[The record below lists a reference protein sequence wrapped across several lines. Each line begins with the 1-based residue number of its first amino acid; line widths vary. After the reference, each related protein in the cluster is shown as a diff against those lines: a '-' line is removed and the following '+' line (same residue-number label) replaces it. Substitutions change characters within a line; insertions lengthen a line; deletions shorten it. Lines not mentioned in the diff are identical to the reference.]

1 MSSVNTA
8 ANSTVALRAVKTKK
22 KRIPLVQ
29 LAPFFL
35 MVGPVILWLLI
46 FVAAPLVYILVISF
60 MEKGVYGGVV
70 YNVNFQNYLRIFD
83 ALYLNIFFVS
93 IIIAMATTVLC
104 LLLGYPFA
112 YIIARASDRNKNILM
127 SLIMLPFWTN
137 SLIRTYGWII
147 LLRTNGTF
155 NSLLASAHL
164 ISHPLQMLYTN
175 GAVMIGMVYTLF
187 PFMVLPLYSSI
198 EKLDYSLL
206 EAANDLGA
214 KPRRA
219 FWRVTLPLTVPGIFA
234 GCIQVFIPT
243 LGYFFISDL
252 LGGGNSIL
260 IGNLIRNQFLSA
272 RDWPFGAALSIL
284 LIVFTIVLMRIY
296 KHFGGSL
303 ENIT

>member
-1 MSSVNTA
+1 MN
-8 ANSTVALRAVKTKK
+8 TVAPK
-22 KRIPLVQ
+22 KRRAFSRSIPL
-29 LAPFFL
+29 FL

-60 MEKGVYGGVV
+60 MKKGTYGGVV
-70 YNVNFQNYLRIFD
+70 ASFNFENYLRIYD
-83 ALYLNIFFVS
+83 PLYLKIFFVS
-93 IIIAMATTVLC
+93 IVIALATTVLC
-104 LLLGYPFA
+104 LVIGYPFA
-112 YIIARASDRNKNILM
+112 YIIARASDRNKSILL

-155 NSLLASAHL
+155 NTLLLSTHL
-164 ISHPLQMLYTN
+164 ISQPLQMLYTN
-175 GAVMIGMVYTLF
+175 GAVMVGMVYTLF

-198 EKLDYSLL
+198 EKLDRSLL

-219 FWRVTLPLTVPGIFA
+219 FWRVTLPLTVPGVFA

-252 LGGGNSIL
+252 LGGGNSVL
-260 IGNLIRNQFLSA
+260 VGNLIRNQFLAA

-284 LIVFTIVLMRIY
+284 LIVFTIVLMRVY

>member
-1 MSSVNTA
+1 MNTVTPPA
-8 ANSTVALRAVKTKK
+8 VSFRAKTTASKQRMALSRS
-22 KRIPLVQ
+22 IPL
-29 LAPFFL
+29 FL

-46 FVAAPLVYILVISF
+46 FVAAPLAYILVISF
-60 MEKGVYGGVV
+60 MKKGTYGGVV
-70 YNVNFQNYLRIFD
+70 ANLNFQNYLRID
-83 ALYLNIFFVS
+83 DPLYLKIFLVS
-93 IIIAMATTVLC
+93 IVIALATTVLC
-104 LLLGYPFA
+104 LTIGYPFA
-112 YIIARASDRNKNILM
+112 YIIARASNRNKSILL

-155 NSLLASAHL
+155 NTLLQSAHL
-164 ISHPLQMLYTN
+164 ISRPLQLLYTN
-175 GAVMIGMVYTLF
+175 GAVMVGMVYTLF

-198 EKLDYSLL
+198 EKLDRSLL

-219 FWRVTLPLTVPGIFA
+219 FWRVTLPLTVPGVFA

-260 IGNLIRNQFLSA
+260 VGNLIRNQFLAA

-284 LIVFTIVLMRIY
+284 LIVFTIVLMRVY

>member
-1 MSSVNTA
+1 MNTVTPPLVSFRA
-8 ANSTVALRAVKTKK
+8 EATASEKRMALSRS
-22 KRIPLVQ
+22 IPL
-29 LAPFFL
+29 FL

-60 MEKGVYGGVV
+60 MKKGTYGGVV
-70 YNVNFQNYLRIFD
+70 ASLNFQNYLRIYD
-83 ALYLNIFFVS
+83 PLYLKIFFVS
-93 IIIAMATTVLC
+93 IVIALATTVLC
-104 LLLGYPFA
+104 LVLGYPFA
-112 YIIARASDRNKNILM
+112 YIIARARDRNKSILL

-155 NSLLASAHL
+155 NTLLQSTHL
-164 ISHPLQMLYTN
+164 VFRPLQMLYTN
-175 GAVMIGMVYTLF
+175 GAVMVGMVYTLF

-198 EKLDYSLL
+198 EKLDRSLL

-219 FWRVTLPLTVPGIFA
+219 FWRVTLPLTVPGVFA

-252 LGGGNSIL
+252 LGGGNSVL
-260 IGNLIRNQFLSA
+260 VGNLIRNQFLAA

-284 LIVFTIVLMRIY
+284 LIVFTIVLMRVY

>member
-29 LAPFFL
+29 LASFFL

>member
-1 MSSVNTA
+1 MNTV
-8 ANSTVALRAVKTKK
+8 STAEVVLGSKTSLPK
-22 KRIPLVQ
+22 KRWSLARNIPL
-29 LAPFFL
+29 FF
-35 MVGPVILWLLI
+35 MVGPVVLWLLT

-60 MEKGVYGGVV
+60 MKKGTYGGVV
-70 YNVNFQNYLRIFD
+70 PDFNLQNYLRIYD
-83 ALYLNIFFVS
+83 PLYLKIFLVS
-93 IIIAMATTVLC
+93 IIIAFVTTVLC

-112 YIIARASDRNKNILM
+112 YIIARASDRNKNILL

-155 NSLLASAHL
+155 NTLLLSAHL
-164 ISHPLQMLYTN
+164 ISKPLQMLYTN

-198 EKLDYSLL
+198 EKLDSSLL
-206 EAANDLGA
+206 EAAKDLGA
-214 KPRRA
+214 RPRRA

-234 GCIQVFIPT
+234 GSIQVFIPT

-260 IGNLIRNQFLSA
+260 VGNLIRNQFLAA
-272 RDWPFGAALSIL
+272 RDWPFGAALSML
-284 LIVFTIVLMRIY
+284 LIGFTIVLMRLY
-296 KHFGGSL
+296 KYFGGSL
-303 ENIT
+303 ENIG

>member
-1 MSSVNTA
+1 MNALTAPEIVLEPGVN
-8 ANSTVALRAVKTKK
+8 RQK
-22 KRIPLVQ
+22 KRMPLSRLVP
-29 LAPFFL
+29 LFL
-35 MVGPVILWLLI
+35 MTSPAILWLLI
-46 FVAAPLVYILVISF
+46 FVASPLVYVLVISF
-60 MEKGVYGGVV
+60 LKKGTYGGVV
-70 YNVNFQNYLRIFD
+70 ASFNFQNYLRIFD
-83 ALYLNIFFVS
+83 PLYLNIFLVS
-93 IIIAMATTVLC
+93 IIIAAATTVLC
-104 LLLGYPFA
+104 LLIGYPFA
-112 YIIARASDRNKNILM
+112 YIIARSSAHKKNILLT
-127 SLIMLPFWTN
+127 LIMLPFWTN

-155 NSLLASAHL
+155 NTLLTSAHL
-164 ISHPLQMLYTN
+164 ISQPLQMLYTN
-175 GAVMIGMVYTLF
+175 GAVMVGMVYTLF

-206 EAANDLGA
+206 EAASDLGA

-219 FWRVTLPLTVPGIFA
+219 FLRVTLPLTVPGIFA

-260 IGNLIRNQFLSA
+260 IGNLIRNQFLAA

-284 LIVFTIVLMRIY
+284 LIVFTIVLIRVY
-296 KHFGGSL
+296 NHFGGRL

>member
-1 MSSVNTA
+1 MNNVTSA
-8 ANSTVALRAVKTKK
+8 AVALRAEATAAK
-22 KRIPLVQ
+22 KRMSLSRSVPL
-29 LAPFFL
+29 FL

-60 MEKGVYGGVV
+60 MKKGTYGGVV
-70 YNVNFQNYLRIFD
+70 ASLNFQNYLRIYD
-83 ALYLNIFFVS
+83 PLYLRIFFVS
-93 IIIAMATTVLC
+93 IIIALITTLLC
-104 LLLGYPFA
+104 LILGYPFA
-112 YIIARASDRNKNILM
+112 YIIARASNRNKNILL

-155 NSLLASAHL
+155 NTLLMSTHL
-164 ISHPLQMLYTN
+164 ISQPLQMLYTN
-175 GAVMIGMVYTLF
+175 GAVMVGMVYTLF

-198 EKLDYSLL
+198 EKLDTSWL
-206 EAANDLGA
+206 EAANELGA

-219 FWRVTLPLTVPGIFA
+219 FWRVTIPLTVPGVFA

-252 LGGGNSIL
+252 LGGGNSVL
-260 IGNLIRNQFLSA
+260 VGNLIRNQFLAA

-284 LIVFTIVLMRIY
+284 LIVFTIVLMRVY

>member
-1 MSSVNTA
+1 MTSTTTATTVLSSKA
-8 ANSTVALRAVKTKK
+8 STPKK
-22 KRIPLVQ
+22 QMPLAQFVP
-29 LAPFFL
+29 LLL
-35 MVGPVILWLLI
+35 MVGPVVLWLLI
-46 FVAAPLVYILVISF
+46 FVAAPLMYIFVISF
-60 MEKGVYGGVV
+60 MKKGIYGGVV
-70 YNVNFQNYLRIFD
+70 TSFNFQNYLRIFD
-83 ALYLNIFFVS
+83 PLYLRIFLVS
-93 IIIAMATTVLC
+93 IIIATATTLLC
-104 LLLGYPFA
+104 LILGYPFA
-112 YIIARASDRNKNILM
+112 YIIARASERNKNILL

-155 NSLLASAHL
+155 NTLLASANL

-175 GAVMIGMVYTLF
+175 GAVMVGMVYTLF

-198 EKLDYSLL
+198 EKLDHGLL

-219 FWRVTLPLTVPGIFA
+219 FLRVTLPLTVPGIFA

-260 IGNLIRNQFLSA
+260 VGNLIRNQFLSA

-284 LIVFTIVLMRIY
+284 LIIFTIVLMRVN

>member
-1 MSSVNTA
+1 MNTVTSA
-8 ANSTVALRAVKTKK
+8 TFSLRAEAAASK
-22 KRIPLVQ
+22 KRMALSRSIPL
-29 LAPFFL
+29 FL

-60 MEKGVYGGVV
+60 MKKGTYGGVV
-70 YNVNFQNYLRIFD
+70 ASLNFQNYLRIYD
-83 ALYLNIFFVS
+83 PLYLKIFFVS
-93 IIIAMATTVLC
+93 IVIALATTVLC
-104 LLLGYPFA
+104 LVLGYPFA
-112 YIIARASDRNKNILM
+112 YIIARARDRNKSILL

-155 NSLLASAHL
+155 NTLLQSTHL
-164 ISHPLQMLYTN
+164 VSRPLQMLYTN
-175 GAVMIGMVYTLF
+175 GAVMVGMVYTLF

-198 EKLDYSLL
+198 EKLDRSLL

-219 FWRVTLPLTVPGIFA
+219 FWRVTLPLTVPGVFA

-252 LGGGNSIL
+252 LGGGNSVL
-260 IGNLIRNQFLSA
+260 VGNLIRNQFLAA

-284 LIVFTIVLMRIY
+284 LIVFTIVLMRVY

>member
-1 MSSVNTA
+1 MTSTTTATAVLRPEANTP
-8 ANSTVALRAVKTKK
+8 K
-22 KRIPLVQ
+22 KRMPLSRFVP
-29 LAPFFL
+29 LLL
-35 MVGPVILWLLI
+35 MVGPVVLWLLI
-46 FVAAPLVYILVISF
+46 FVAAPLMYIFVISF
-60 MEKGVYGGVV
+60 MKKGLYGGVV
-70 YNVNFQNYLRIFD
+70 ASFSFQNYLRIFD
-83 ALYLNIFFVS
+83 PLYLRIFLVS
-93 IIIAMATTVLC
+93 IIIATVTTLLC
-104 LLLGYPFA
+104 LILGYPFA
-112 YIIARASDRNKNILM
+112 YIIARASDRNKNILL

-155 NSLLASAHL
+155 NTLLASANL

-175 GAVMIGMVYTLF
+175 GAVMVGMVYTLF

-198 EKLDYSLL
+198 EKLDRCLL

-214 KPRRA
+214 NPRRT
-219 FWRVTLPLTVPGIFA
+219 FWRITLPLTVPGIFA

-252 LGGGNSIL
+252 LGGGNSVL
-260 IGNLIRNQFLSA
+260 VGNLIRNQFLAA

-284 LIVFTIVLMRIY
+284 LIGFTIVLMRVN

>member
-1 MSSVNTA
+1 MSAMTNPE
-8 ANSTVALRAVKTKK
+8 AVLSLDLKPL
-22 KRIPLVQ
+22 KRRMPISR
-29 LAPFFL
+29 LAPLFL
-35 MVGPVILWLLI
+35 MVGPAILWLLI
-46 FVAAPLVYILVISF
+46 FVASPLVYVLVISF
-60 MEKGVYGGVV
+60 MKKGTYGGVMASF
-70 YNVNFQNYLRIFD
+70 NFQNYLRIFD
-83 ALYLNIFFVS
+83 PLYLNIFLVS
-93 IIIAMATTVLC
+93 IMIAAATTVLC

-112 YIIARASDRNKNILM
+112 YIIAKSSNRNKNIFLT
-127 SLIMLPFWTN
+127 LIMLPFWTN

-155 NSLLASAHL
+155 NTLLTSVHL
-164 ISHPLQMLYTN
+164 ISQPVQMLYTN
-175 GAVMIGMVYTLF
+175 GAVMVGMVYTLF

-198 EKLDYSLL
+198 EKLDFSLL

-219 FWRVTLPLTVPGIFA
+219 FLRVTLPLTVPGIFA

-260 IGNLIRNQFLSA
+260 IGNLIRNQFLAA

-284 LIVFTIVLMRIY
+284 LIIFTIVLIRLY
-296 KHFGGSL
+296 NHFGGSL

>member
-1 MSSVNTA
+1 MN
-8 ANSTVALRAVKTKK
+8 TVALK
-22 KRIPLVQ
+22 KRRALSRSIPL
-29 LAPFFL
+29 FL

-46 FVAAPLVYILVISF
+46 FVAAPLGYILVISF
-60 MEKGVYGGVV
+60 MKKGTYGGVV
-70 YNVNFQNYLRIFD
+70 ANFNFQNYLRIYD
-83 ALYLNIFFVS
+83 PLYLKIFFVS
-93 IIIAMATTVLC
+93 IVIALATTVLC
-104 LLLGYPFA
+104 LVIGYPFA
-112 YIIARASDRNKNILM
+112 YIIARADDRNKSILL

-155 NSLLASAHL
+155 NTLLLSTHL
-164 ISHPLQMLYTN
+164 ISRPLQMLYTN
-175 GAVMIGMVYTLF
+175 GAVMVGMVYTLF

-198 EKLDYSLL
+198 EKLDRSLL

-219 FWRVTLPLTVPGIFA
+219 FWRVTLPLTVPGVFA

-252 LGGGNSIL
+252 LGGGNSVL
-260 IGNLIRNQFLSA
+260 VGNLIRNQFLAA

-284 LIVFTIVLMRIY
+284 LIVFTIVLMRVY